1 MTRQKEDRE
10 EHKMRLLIA
19 DDEQFIWRGLLSLNW
34 KSIGITEVY
43 SANNGTKAKEI
54 LLSEPVDIA
63 ILDIRMPGA
72 TGLDLAEMIQ
82 NLSMPTKVVLLTGF
96 SEFAYAQRAIR
107 AGVCE
112 YLLKPFGPKEVLS
125 VIRKLVHE
133 IEHRREQ
140 DRILSEVQ
148 TAEQCIDAPSQVS
161 RFFSKTDGVVNDVLM
176 DVANS
181 YAGPVSI
188 TELADKYHF
197 SENYLSRK
205 IRQETGYSFTDI
217 LLALRLMSA
226 VRHLYEGEKVS
237 AAAEASGF
245 NDQHYFAQVFRRV
258 FKVSPSDWKK
268 QENSPEVL
276 HFHEVLSKVVEE
288 KNPVTQQESK

>member
-72 TGLDLAEMIQ
+72 TGLDLADMIQ
-82 NLSMPTKVVLLTGF
+82 NLSMPTKVVLLTG
-96 SEFAYAQRAIR
+96 
-107 AGVCE
+107 
-112 YLLKPFGPKEVLS
+112 
-125 VIRKLVHE
+125 
-133 IEHRREQ
+133 
-140 DRILSEVQ
+140 
-148 TAEQCIDAPSQVS
+148 
-161 RFFSKTDGVVNDVLM
+161 
-176 DVANS
+176 
-181 YAGPVSI
+181 
-188 TELADKYHF
+188 F

-288 KNPVTQQESK
+288 KNPGTQQESK